1 MPPEGLAFGEGEGV
15 GFEVVPELESDPE
28 GDAGGVLLGSA
39 AGVNSTTLEDE
50 VGDGWPSVRNF
61 PRMLEASL
69 GETVVVVV
77 ALRGLAN
84 TVTVTVTGSSPK
96 PPLFDG
102 EVEVVVEGLVDDV
115 VLVELSP
122 LGGSSEPVMP
132 PLTPAAF
139 IRPITV
145 FSLVQRSDVPGA
157 RRSGMAKHC

>member
-1 MPPEGLAFGEGEGV
+1 MPPEGVAGGEGV
-15 GFEVVPELESDPE
+15 EFVARVVAE
-28 GDAGGVLLGSA
+28 GVLLDSA
-39 AGVNSTTLEDE
+39 AGVNSIGPGDE
-50 VGDGWPSVRNF
+50 VGDGWPFVMNF

-84 TVTVTVTGSSPK
+84 TVTVTVTCSGPSPR

-102 EVEVVVEGLVDDV
+102 GVEVVVEDVLDFV
-115 VLVELSP
+115 VLVELFPSEG
-122 LGGSSEPVMP
+122 LSEPVMP

-139 IRPITV
+139 IKPTTV
-145 FSLVQRSDVPGA
+145 ISLVQRRDVPGA